1 MTDME
6 EQNGFGTLYVVATP
20 IGNLDD
26 ITLRAVKILNSA
38 DLIAAE
44 DTRHSKKLLAHLNI
58 HAKLISC
65 HEHNE
70 THKSPRIIQHLKDG
84 KNIALISDAGTPCIS
99 DPGYTLVSQAAKHGI
114 AVVPVPG
121 CSAAIAGLS
130 ASGLPTD
137 SFYFAGFLPRKKQQL
152 QLAIHELS
160 KQTATLIIYESP
172 RRIIS
177 LIEPLI
183 DIMGDRSACLAR
195 EITKLHEEFIRGP
208 LSSIQ
213 KTLEEKSSVKGECSL
228 FIQGNLMTLT
238 IDDSQLE
245 QILTERIATWKT
257 GTSAL
262 ARHVSDEFNLPRKT
276 VYEMILK
283 LSPKS

>member
-1 MTDME
+1 ME
-6 EQNGFGTLYVVATP
+6 EHNGFGTLYVVATP

-70 THKSPRIIQHLKDG
+70 THKSPRFIQHLKDG

-99 DPGYTLVSQAAKHGI
+99 DPGYALVSQAAKQGI
-114 AVVPVPG
+114 HIIPVPG

-152 QLAIHELS
+152 QHAIQKLS

-177 LIEPLI
+177 LIELLI

-208 LSSIQ
+208 LSLIQ
-213 KTLEEKSSVKGECSL
+213 KTLEEKTSVKGECSL
-228 FIQGNLMTLT
+228 FIQGSLMTLT

-245 QILTERIATWKT
+245 QILIERIATWKT

-276 VYEMILK
+276 VYEMILT
-283 LSPKS
+283 LSSKI